1 MPVNK
6 LNIAV
11 LPEFGLATNATQG
24 TVSAFNV
31 EFNFQ
36 LQYLRHPVG
45 ELINNNPGLLTQ

>member
-11 LPEFGLATNATQG
+11 LPEFELPTNATQG

-36 LQYLRHPVG
+36 SQYLRHPAV
-45 ELINNNPGLLTQ
+45 ELIHNNCGLLTQ

>member
-11 LPEFGLATNATQG
+11 LPEFGLPINATQD
-24 TVSAFNV
+24 TLAAFNV

-36 LQYLRHPVG
+36 LQYLKHPAG
-45 ELINNNPGLLTQ
+45 EWIHNNHELLTQ

>member
-11 LPEFGLATNATQG
+11 LPEFGVPTNATQG

-36 LQYLRHPVG
+36 LQYLKHLAG
-45 ELINNNPGLLTQ
+45 EWIHNNHVLLTQ